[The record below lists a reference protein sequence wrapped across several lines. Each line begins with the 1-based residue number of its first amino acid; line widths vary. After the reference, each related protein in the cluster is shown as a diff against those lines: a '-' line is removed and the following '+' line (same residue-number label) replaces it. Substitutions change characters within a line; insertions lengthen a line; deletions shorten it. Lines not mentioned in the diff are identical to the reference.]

1 MRAQNIQKRKKGIDP
16 LKLYK
21 LASNVRKK
29 EEVIVMS
36 SNTKQEEKLH
46 FLEAGLQRR
55 SQKTCCVIWE
65 EKREWE

>member
-1 MRAQNIQKRKKGIDP
+1 MVWKTGLPDLLLQRIVQSRSALLREVVRAQNIQKRKKGIDP

-36 SNTKQEEKLH
+36 SSTK
-46 FLEAGLQRR
+46 
-55 SQKTCCVIWE
+55 
-65 EKREWE
+65 